1 MLVFMRSLVNNRL
14 LCFIAGIIIG
24 YFISRLSSTI
34 FAMIIITTF
43 LYYKKT
49 PSIFLGKKRKIVTLI
64 CYTKDF
70 LGSFIKITPQTRENK
85 IVTTWI
91 SSEVLLEMEAYCK
104 WAEIQNLDIFIEKAA
119 YLIFVKDKD
128 WIAYQRNLKKQ
139 SAKNMGLVVTIPPKK
154 TAQEKTS
161 PTMSFPLDPL
171 L

>member
-24 YFISRLSSTI
+24 YFIGRLSSII

-49 PSIFLGKKRKIVTLI
+49 PSTFLGKKRKIVALI
-64 CYTKDF
+64 RYIKDF
-70 LGSFIKITPQTRENK
+70 LGLFITITPQTTENK

-91 SSEVLLEMEAYCK
+91 GAEVLLEMEAYCR
-104 WAEIQNLDIFIEKAA
+104 WAEIQDLNIFIEKSAC
-119 YLIFVKDKD
+119 LIFAKDKD

-161 PTMSFPLDPL
+161 STMSFPLDTL
-171 L
+171 V